1 MPLTAAIVITDE
13 RSHSRPSAWIFSR
26 WSRPESMSQD
36 VNALMSAPAQ
46 NSVGF
51 GEASTIARA
60 PRPTRSSQAVR
71 NASMTAGAREF
82 AGGLSSQIT
91 ATSPRMSSFTAAVS

>member
-1 MPLTAAIVITDE
+1 M
-13 RSHSRPSAWIFSR
+13 RSRCA
-26 WSRPESMSQD
+26 RPESASHV

-60 PRPTRSSQAVR
+60 PRPTRSSHAR
-71 NASMTAGAREF
+71 ASASIVSGESEL
-82 AGGLSSQIT
+82 AGGLSSQTT
-91 ATSPRMSSFTAAVS
+91 ATSPRRSSLTGASS